1 MRIFAI
7 ILILALIVAVIAE
20 AYVILDLLGKV
31 YDAKNQIY
39 DLEPLEPVDCESW
52 EATDENS

>member
-39 DLEPLEPVDCESW
+39 DFEPLEPVDCESW